1 LVSTAVIGKSIVI
14 VPVLVFDLM
23 IPVTED
29 YIVTTTLMIVSGD
42 VGRTL
47 TVLALT

>member
-1 LVSTAVIGKSIVI
+1 LVSTAVISKSIAI
-14 VPVLVFDLM
+14 VSVLVFDLM

-29 YIVTTTLMIVSGD
+29 YIETTTLMIVSGD
-42 VGRTL
+42 MGRTL